1 MRVLS
6 TKILPVNL
14 RQMLLNAGVALV
26 QTDFIQ
32 TRSIKFELE
41 KINEVLLFTSQNA
54 VESVLQNSKIEV
66 LKQHNAICV
75 GVKTKALLESHGF
88 KVLACQDYAAELA
101 QIIVSDFQN
110 QSITFFAGNIRRDT
124 LPKAMTNAGIKF
136 DEIRAYETVLNPQK
150 VNGNF
155 DGILFYSPSGINSYL
170 KHNKIENQICFCIG
184 TTTAEALEPNKNIVI
199 ANRPTVENTVIQCI
213 NHFKNKPKS

>member
-14 RQMLLNAGVALV
+14 RQMLLNAGVALI

-32 TRSIKFELE
+32 TRSSKFELE
-41 KINEVLLFTSQNA
+41 KINDILLFTSQNA
-54 VESVLQNSKIEV
+54 VESVLQNSKIEE
-66 LKQHNAICV
+66 LKKHNAICV
-75 GVKTKALLESHGF
+75 GIKTRAMLESHGF
-88 KVLACQDYAAELA
+88 TVLACQDYAAELA
-101 QIIVSDFQN
+101 QIITTDFKN

-124 LPKAMTNAGIKF
+124 LPEAMTSAGIKF
-136 DEIRAYETVLNPQK
+136 DEIRAYETALNPQK
-150 VNGNF
+150 VNTNV

-170 KHNKIENQICFCIG
+170 EHNKIDNQICFCIG
-184 TTTAEALEPNKNIVI
+184 TTTADALEPYKNIVL

-213 NHFKNKPKS
+213 NHFKNTPKS